1 MVKRFM
7 NRFTGRIAKKP
18 TIRDIANLA
27 GVSVGTASNVLNQ
40 KPNVDET
47 LKARVEAAI
56 RELDYKVN
64 IHARGMILRRSFN
77 IGVVIP
83 SLTDPFFPRFADS
96 LEYQIEEKGSHVI
109 IASSRN
115 DTERE
120 RAVCDS
126 LVAKQVDGIILTP
139 CSDSNIAY
147 FNHLIASGVP
157 IVQLGRY
164 YKEIA
169 APIVRAD
176 NFQAGY
182 SATMRLIEMGHKKIA
197 HLAAD
202 IRQSP
207 DAQRRAGFEQAIA
220 DSLPNSNP
228 IVFEIG
234 DPVTTAKMEECLS
247 GMEGV
252 SAVFADNDYLGLAFM
267 KACKARTIRV
277 PEDVSVLS
285 IGSFFPSE
293 IMIVELSTFGLDP
306 EHMSNA
312 AVQRLFEMISG
323 QGSQTIDPSVRPSE
337 TVVPLQ
343 FVSGETLKEV
353 GTSPS

>member
-1 MVKRFM
+1 MKRFM
-7 NRFTGRIAKKP
+7 NRFITSMGKKP
-18 TIRDIANLA
+18 TIRDIASLA

-96 LEYQIEEKGSHVI
+96 LEYEIEEKGSHVI

-115 DTERE
+115 DAERE
-120 RAVCDS
+120 RTVCDS

-139 CSDSNIAY
+139 CNDRNITY
-147 FNHLIASGVP
+147 FNNLIDSGVP

-164 YKEIA
+164 YEEIA

-176 NFQAGY
+176 NFDAGY
-182 SATMRLIEMGHKKIA
+182 TATIRLIEMGHRKIA

-207 DAQRRAGFEQAIA
+207 DAQRRAGFEQAIV
-220 DSLPNSNP
+220 DSLPGSEP

-234 DPVTTAKMEECLS
+234 DPVTTAKMDACLS
-247 GMEGV
+247 GMKGV

-267 KACKARTIRV
+267 KACKARGIRV

-285 IGSFFPSE
+285 IGSFFPPE
-293 IMIVELSTFGLDP
+293 IMLVELSTLSLDP
-306 EHMSNA
+306 QHMSSA
-312 AVQRLFEMISG
+312 AVQRLFEMIG
-323 QGSQTIDPSVRPSE
+323 GKGSQTTDSSGRPPES
-337 TVVPLQ
+337 VVPLA
-343 FVSGETLKEV
+343 FVSGETLKKA
-353 GTSPS
+353 